1 MAKKKEANVDT
12 TKNEE
17 IENQK
22 VENEAVKS
30 NTESK
35 KKKVDSKDKQT
46 TEIKKATKTK
56 TKEAVNKKAKTK
68 NMSVDKNN
76 VAKNSKKA
84 IEKKEIKKDSSA
96 SKKEKSSEAKKRKEP
111 EKNNVENKKTEKKNK
126 EKMEEAVEEIVV
138 QPREKVVSIQ
148 EIKQTMK
155 KKQNLPKEE
164 IEKINKHLFQ
174 NILVAICIIIY
185 FIFLNLGQMNIEG
198 EVYVTDLKV
207 FSMCVLL
214 LAIAL
219 IEKAYKK
226 DDGEIAVY
234 GIEMIVLSLITVALI
249 YIKLML
255 STRYA
260 YIITS
265 ISYVFAIYYLIK
277 SIVIYLR
284 KRKKYFVDDMKEMIN
299 NKEE

>member
-56 TKEAVNKKAKTK
+56 TKEAVNKKSKTE

-96 SKKEKSSEAKKRKEP
+96 SKKEKNSEAKKRKEP
-111 EKNNVENKKTEKKNK
+111 EKNNVENKKT